1 MKWFFWPPFL
11 SVSPFLLLNLA
22 RRQYYA
28 YAIGLYTRPEIKSWP
43 DVKFCAHAQCVL
55 PRCLFDQCLVNIFFL
70 ASRVEDH
77 AFQMMNLF
85 LECGLSRLVCL
96 YVLYVRAVFSTE
108 FCFSRLQ
115 QMVASKISTHFQSLS
130 TRVIFWGFYLNQ
142 SQCTKPKSRNG
153 YGRTERNLHSYMA
166 EFIKLVNGYNTFS
179 IGTKVSRQ

>member
-1 MKWFFWPPFL
+1 MLTQLVYILERKWKADRMLNFVLMRCAFCRGVYL
-11 SVSPFLLLNLA
+11 ISVLWTF
-22 RRQYYA
+22 
-28 YAIGLYTRPEIKSWP
+28 
-43 DVKFCAHAQCVL
+43 
-55 PRCLFDQCLVNIFFL
+55 FFL

-96 YVLYVRAVFSTE
+96 YVLYVRAVFRTE

-130 TRVIFWGFYLNQ
+130 TTVIFWGFYLNQ